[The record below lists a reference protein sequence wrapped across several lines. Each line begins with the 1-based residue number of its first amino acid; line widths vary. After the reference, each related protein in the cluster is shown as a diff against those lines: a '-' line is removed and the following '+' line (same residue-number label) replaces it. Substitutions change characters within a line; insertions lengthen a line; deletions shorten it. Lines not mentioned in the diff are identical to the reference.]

1 MLQKKFFV
9 YLNISF
15 ISAHRTVPAKPRKYT
30 NNKTDHFAKE
40 FFR

>member
-1 MLQKKFFV
+1 MFFFV
-9 YLNISF
+9 YLKISF
-15 ISAHRTVPAKPRKYT
+15 ISTHRTVPPKPRKDT